1 MTSSRRCDA
10 RSRPLHASPRML
22 PLSRP
27 TAAQS
32 CDSTFD
38 GTASPT
44 STRFSISSPS
54 FHSTTGS
61 SSARTGRTRR
71 PEKNSTQW
79 LAFSAS
85 ASTRGSFAIRSRR
98 LHSSR
103 RVRPRR
109 TVAATAVQSLAHV
122 ASSSKSLLRFSSVL
136 LVIPSVL
143 LVIPSVLLVIPSVLL
158 VIPSAARDRFPAAA
172 VEPPR
177 LDIDPSSLVLLGMTQ
192 CLRSSG

>member
-71 PEKNSTQW
+71 PEKISTQW

-122 ASSSKSLLRFSSVL
+122 ASSRKSLLRFS
-136 LVIPSVL
+136 SVL

>member
-61 SSARTGRTRR
+61 SSAMTGRTRR
-71 PEKNSTQW
+71 PEKISTQW